1 MGDNKF
7 QTKSSQ
13 LFKSWPQKNGRLMM
27 QLRGAAS
34 SSVLQRLPGPNA
46 MMVKAPG
53 TIRFGIPMR
62 PNVKLQAS
70 PSNQFYYKATQHPQQ
85 QPISYKHRPIVPNY
99 FNKFS
104 SLPQKQAIK
113 FAPAS
118 ALPLKAYKP
127 EFVYEKV
134 NVPKFSE
141 PVRFT
146 LNSAIHTIPA
156 PNLSSDKQNEI
167 NHNHVNQLN
176 SQLDKDLT
184 KFVAQGFALQHH
196 HQQHH
201 QQHHP
206 PVRKFKI
213 KKI

>member
-1 MGDNKF
+1 MADNKF

-13 LFKSWPQKNGRLMM
+13 VFKSWPQKNGRLMM

-53 TIRFGIPMR
+53 NIRFGIPMR
-62 PNVKLQAS
+62 PNMKLQAS
-70 PSNQFYYKATQHPQQ
+70 PSNQFYYKAPPQHP
-85 QPISYKHRPIVPNY
+85 QPISYKYRPSVPNY

-104 SLPQKQAIK
+104 SPPQKQAIK
-113 FAPAS
+113 FAPSS
-118 ALPLKAYKP
+118 AQPLKAFKP

-134 NVPKFSE
+134 NVPKFPE

-156 PNLSSDKQNEI
+156 PNLSSDKANEI
-167 NHNHVNQLN
+167 LNHNHLNQLN

-196 HQQHH
+196 H
-201 QQHHP
+201 HP
-206 PVRKFKI
+206 PVSELKI
-213 KKI
+213 